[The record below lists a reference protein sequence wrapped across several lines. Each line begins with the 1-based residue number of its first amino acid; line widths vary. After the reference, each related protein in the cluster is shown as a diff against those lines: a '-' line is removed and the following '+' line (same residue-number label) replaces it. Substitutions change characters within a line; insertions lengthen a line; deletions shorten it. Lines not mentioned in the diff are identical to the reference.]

1 MPETQR
7 DAVHA
12 LSFAH
17 AVVHVFVYYE
27 GSITPAADVNSAT
40 RVGRLLHIGYITVYI
55 VCIICSSRS
64 CICRYHV
71 LRGICAAQIQRRK
84 HVPHLADHPALSRR
98 NDLYA
103 KHII

>member
-40 RVGRLLHIGYITVYI
+40 RVGRLLHIG
-55 VCIICSSRS
+55 
-64 CICRYHV
+64 
-71 LRGICAAQIQRRK
+71 
-84 HVPHLADHPALSRR
+84 
-98 NDLYA
+98 
-103 KHII
+103 